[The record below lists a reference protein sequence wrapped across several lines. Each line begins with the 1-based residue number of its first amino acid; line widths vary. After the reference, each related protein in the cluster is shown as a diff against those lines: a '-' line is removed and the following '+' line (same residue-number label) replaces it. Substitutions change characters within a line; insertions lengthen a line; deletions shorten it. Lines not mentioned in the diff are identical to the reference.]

1 MSVAVSIRL
10 PEPLETAIARLA
22 KILDRPKTYVVRKA
36 LETYVA
42 EYADYQIALDRLHNK
57 DDAIL
62 SGSELKGRL
71 GL

>member
-1 MSVAVSIRL
+1 MSVALSIRL
-10 PEPLETAIARLA
+10 PEPLETAIERLA
-22 KILDRPKTYVVRKA
+22 KTLDRPKTYVVRKA

-42 EYADYQIALDRLHNK
+42 EYADYQVALGRLRDK

-62 SGSELKGRL
+62 SGAELKKRL